1 MKTVSALQDNERR
14 LTGRHETSSIHA
26 FSWGVADRWAVI
38 GWRSLDAELWL
49 VDRGASIRVPRD
61 VAEQGHGY
69 LEDRRPSSN
78 CDPYQVTP
86 TVSTPSNKENT
97 LHINY

>member
-1 MKTVSALQDNERR
+1 M
-14 LTGRHETSSIHA
+14 
-26 FSWGVADRWAVI
+26 
-38 GWRSLDAELWL
+38 

-78 CDPYQVTP
+78 CDPYQVPALP
-86 TVSTPSNKENT
+86 TLNSLSSEQHKRIFYTSIIEIVFLEIFKMMM
-97 LHINY
+97 